1 MENLIQYNGTINTN
15 DKAEMKYWTTK
26 FNVSPQQLVGAIKAT
41 GSNSVGVIDE
51 YLFNRRNRKK
61 RPRFIVQ
68 V

>member
-1 MENLIQYNGTINTN
+1 MENSIQYNGTINTN
-15 DKAEMKYWTTK
+15 DKAVMKYWTSK

-41 GSNSVGVIDE
+41 GSHSVVVIEE
-51 YLFNRRNRKK
+51 YLFNRRNRIR